1 MTRLRALS
9 VAALACAVAPFAAQS
24 PAPTTDTYVV
34 PNAGPGRF
42 PLSADGRS
50 APLHVSSADH
60 PGVVRAARD
69 LRADIGRASPAEPTV
84 SIDTLPNARQVVI
97 IGTIGKS
104 PVIDR
109 LVRAGK
115 LDTRNLAGRWE
126 TFVVQIVS
134 KPQPGI
140 DQALVIAGSDKRG
153 TIYGIYDV
161 SDQIGVSPWHYWADV
176 PVRKQP
182 ALYVLPGRHTDG
194 EPAVKYRGIFINDE
208 APALSGW
215 TREKFG
221 GFNSKFYEKVF
232 ELVLRMKGNYLWPA
246 MWGNAFA
253 DDDTLSPRIADE
265 YGVVMGTSHHEPL
278 TRAQAEWRKY
288 GKGEWNYE
296 TNDSVLREFWRG
308 GIRRMGTRENI
319 VTVGMRGDGDE
330 PMTRGT
336 AIALLERIVA
346 DQRKI
351 IAEETKKDPSQTPQ
365 LWALYKEV
373 QDYYDKGM
381 RVPDDIT
388 LLFADDNWGNIR
400 RLNSA
405 ADRARPGGFG
415 VYYHFDYVGGPRNY
429 KWINTNQIARVWE
442 QMHLAYEAGANR
454 IWIVNVGDIKPM
466 EFPTQFFLDYAWNP
480 ERWPAEKLPE
490 YTRRWAEKTFGA
502 QHASEIANLVT
513 TYSRFNS
520 RRKPELLA
528 PETYSLTNYREAETV
543 VAEYNAL
550 TERAER
556 VSAALPVEYRDA
568 FYQLVLHP
576 IQASANLNELYVTV
590 ARNRLYAA
598 QGRAATN
605 DLADRARQLF
615 DRDAEISRY
624 YNTQLAGGKWSHM
637 MDQTHIGYT
646 YWQEPPRNVM
656 PRVDVIQVPVPAEM
670 GVAFEGQVPLGV
682 PGQGPPPGGPVRPR
696 EPALPEFDTYQR
708 QSYYIDI
715 YNRGQTPFTYSAT
728 AAEPWVTLV
737 PATSRVE
744 KQQRMMVSIDWDR
757 VPNGKHRVA
766 ITLDGPGS
774 AGFGTG
780 PRVIQ
785 AIVNNPVTPKRDAVS
800 GFVEGNGYV
809 SMEAEH
815 YSRAVGTTSI
825 RWQRVPDIGRTLSG
839 MTALPTTAPSQT
851 PGGNSARLEYRA
863 FLFDTGMVTVKTYV
877 SPTLNFSGS
886 KTGVRY
892 AVSIDDDAPQ
902 LVNITAD
909 SSNAGWDRS
918 VADNIRIL
926 STRHRIDRAGDHVL
940 KLWVVDPGVVVQKI
954 VIDAGGDRPSYLGPP
969 ESYRR

>member
-373 QDYYDKGM
+373 QDYYDRGM
-381 RVPDDIT
+381 QVPDDVI
-388 LLFADDNWGNIR
+388 LLFADDNWGQIR
-400 RLNSA
+400 RLPA
-405 ADRARPGGFG
+405 PGAQRPGGYG

-429 KWINTNQIARVWE
+429 KWLNTVQIEKTWQQMDLAWAR
-442 QMHLAYEAGANR
+442 GAR
-454 IWIVNVGDIKPM
+454 SLWIVNVGDLKPM
-466 EFPTQFFLDYAWNP
+466 EFPLSFFMKQAWNP
-480 ERWPAEKLPE
+480 QAMTLAALAQYPQE
-490 YTRRWAEKTFGA
+490 WARATFGPA
-502 QHASEIANLVT
+502 QASAIAKLVSR
-513 TYSRFNS
+513 YSQLAAM
-520 RRKPELLA
+520 RKPELVDADSFRLNEFGA
-528 PETYSLTNYREAETV
+528 I
-543 VAEYNAL
+543 VAEWQSLQQDMLRVRSLLRPEQRAAYFQLVEHPITAL
-550 TERAER
+550 ANLYELYYAVAQNR
-556 VSAALPVEYRDA
+556 SLAALGDARANVFADQAEAAFRRD
-568 FYQLVLHP
+568 QE
-576 IQASANLNELYVTV
+576 IANAYHSLN
-590 ARNRLYAA
+590 
-598 QGRAATN
+598 
-605 DLADRARQLF
+605 D
-615 DRDAEISRY
+615 
-624 YNTQLAGGKWSHM
+624 GKWSGM
-637 MDQTHIGYT
+637 MAQTHIGYVG
-646 YWQEPPRNVM
+646 WQQPERQTM
-656 PRVDVIQVPVPAEM
+656 PQVQRVA
-670 GVAFEGQVPLGV
+670 
-682 PGQGPPPGGPVRPR
+682 
-696 EPALPEFDTYQR
+696 
-708 QSYYIDI
+708 
-715 YNRGQTPFTYSAT
+715 TPSA
-728 AAEPWVTLV
+728 AVTLPV
-737 PATSRVE
+737 AKGDAT
-744 KQQRMMVSIDWDR
+744 
-757 VPNGKHRVA
+757 GA
-766 ITLDGPGS
+766 I
-774 AGFGTG
+774 
-780 PRVIQ
+780 
-785 AIVNNPVTPKRDAVS
+785 AI
-800 GFVEGNGYV
+800 
-809 SMEAEH
+809 EAPD
-815 YSRAVGTTSI
+815 YSRAVDAKGLAWRI
-825 RWQRVPDIGRTLSG
+825 IPNLGRALG
-839 MTALPTTAPSQT
+839 AVTAFPQGRAPTTQQD
-851 PGGNSARLEYRA
+851 GVRLEYDVSLSKA
-863 FLFDTGMVTVKTYV
+863 GALTVYLHMV
-877 SPTLNFSGS
+877 PTLDVSGAAALHV
-886 KTGVRY
+886 GVS
-892 AVSIDDDAPQ
+892 VDDRPMQTLTDRLIPA
-902 LVNITAD
+902 AGED
-909 SSNAGWDRS
+909 SSQAAKDWSAAVQDNLRVLQAS
-918 VADNIRIL
+918 FADIEP
-926 STRHRIDRAGDHVL
+926 GEHVIKVWRL
-940 KLWVVDPGVVVQKI
+940 DDNVVLQKI
-954 VIDAGGDRPSYLGPP
+954 VAGTDAVPP
-969 ESYRR
+969 